1 MAALFLNQTG
11 KIEVKCQTKWD
22 LEYKKLMERGGWA
35 YRLAIVHC
43 ADYSF
48 FIHIVGIVPVNIILE
63 YLTCKIQHLWT
74 HFSSYANEKRCL
86 IQLHPLMRKGAVK
99 LLFTC
104 DIKLC
109 CILGTYLA
117 FRKTCLRLITLQ
129 INILFFSKIRYT
141 VLRWYS
147 EGLFNRKI

>member
-1 MAALFLNQTG
+1 MAALFLNKTG
-11 KIEVKCQTKWD
+11 KIEVKCQSKRN

-35 YRLAIVHC
+35 YKLAIVHC

-48 FIHIVGIVPVNIILE
+48 FIHVVGIVSVNIILE
-63 YLTCKIQHLWT
+63 YLICKIQHLWT
-74 HFSSYANEKRCL
+74 QFSSYENDKRCL
-86 IQLHPLMRKGAVK
+86 IQLRPLMRKGAVQ

-117 FRKTCLRLITLQ
+117 FRKACLRLITLQ
-129 INILFFSKIRYT
+129 INVLFFKQKNKI
-141 VLRWYS
+141 YS
-147 EGLFNRKI
+147 SQMM